1 MDAHDPR
8 RRAVTRAGLVLALVI
23 VASAS
28 PAIADSHAEAVVLF
42 DQGIKDMK
50 AGRLDKACSELQ
62 SSLDLV
68 KDSGTKGALARCH
81 GLAGRVGSAWLLW
94 RELSDTAPNADLR
107 SDAAAQARKLE
118 SRLPK
123 YTIKLARPMA
133 DLVVQINGRDVAANV
148 AVEVPIDPGKLAV
161 TAVRRDGDH
170 EVSDP
175 WTHDYTAVEG
185 EIVTI
190 EIPRLALHP
199 VAPAPVDPRPAHDA
213 ELASRRHQR
222 HVIAGMLG
230 VVAIGTGGAG
240 GYFGYTAHTK
250 YDDAKR
256 TCGGM
261 IDHCPPDKLVASKQL
276 VKDAKTAANLST
288 ALAGAAGAVAVVAVI
303 VWVTAPSL
311 ERKGVAIVP
320 TATADSF
327 GLAVG
332 GAF

>member
-1 MDAHDPR
+1 
-8 RRAVTRAGLVLALVI
+8 VTRAGLVLALAI

-28 PAIADSHAEAVVLF
+28 PAIADSRAEAVVLF

-50 AGRLDKACSELQ
+50 AGRLDKACAELQ

-68 KDSGTKGALARCH
+68 TDSGTKGALARCH
-81 GLAGRVGSAWLLW
+81 GLAGRVASAWLLW
-94 RELSDTAPNADLR
+94 RELSDTAPKPDLR
-107 SDAAAQARKLE
+107 SDAAAQASKLE
-118 SRLPK
+118 PRLPK
-123 YTIKLARPMA
+123 YTIKLAKPMA
-133 DLVVQINGRDVAANV
+133 NLVVQINGRDVAANV

-161 TAVRRDGDH
+161 TAVRRDGDR

-190 EIPRLALHP
+190 EIPRLALRP
-199 VAPAPVDPRPAHDA
+199 VAPPPVDPRPARAAA
-213 ELASRRHQR
+213 ELASRRHGR
-222 HVIAGMLG
+222 HVIAGVLG
-230 VVAIGTGGAG
+230 VVAVGAGGAG
-240 GYFGYTAHTK
+240 GYFGYTANKK

-256 TCGGM
+256 TCDGV
-261 IDHCPPDKLVASKQL
+261 IDHCPLDKLVASTKL
-276 VKDAKTAANLST
+276 VNDAKTAANLST
-288 ALAGAAGAVAVVAVI
+288 GLFGGAGALAVVSVI

-311 ERKGVAIVP
+311 ERKGVAIAP
-320 TATADSF
+320 IASGDSF